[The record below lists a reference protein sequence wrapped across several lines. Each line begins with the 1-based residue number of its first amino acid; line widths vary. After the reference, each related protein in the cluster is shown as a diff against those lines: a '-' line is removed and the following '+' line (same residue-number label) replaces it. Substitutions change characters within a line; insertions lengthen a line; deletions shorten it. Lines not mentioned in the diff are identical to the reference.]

1 MTTGTVEI
9 LTPEA
14 IGQLLIIAYGPGV
27 HAVAVVGSVARGD
40 ANTWSDIDLHAYVRL
55 TSQKQEP
62 RTRFLGGRLV
72 MVATDTIEDGR
83 AELRTPARAVW
94 AVPALRDMR
103 ILLDQDRQLA
113 ALKQEAETFEWSALR
128 SEAEASER
136 QRLVASA
143 EYLHKIRAAIEGRD
157 DGAALHAAGALI
169 GRCTRAIVTARGVL
183 IRTENEYY
191 RKAQE
196 AAGPEWA
203 KRHRHCFG
211 LAWDGPVALDAF
223 AQALAAANLYAETV
237 RVLDDI
243 LDAEA
248 REITARAIALLA

>member
-14 IGQLLIIAYGPGV
+14 IGQLLVLAYAPGV
-27 HAVAVVGSVARGD
+27 HAVSVVGSAARGD
-40 ANTWSDIDLHAYVRL
+40 ANEWSDIDLHAYVRL
-55 TSQKQEP
+55 PSQKQEP
-62 RTRFLGGRLV
+62 RTKVLGDRLV
-72 MVATDTIEDGR
+72 MVATDMIEDGR

-103 ILLDQDRQLA
+103 ILLDHDRQLA
-113 ALKQEAETFEWSALR
+113 ALKQEAEGFDWSALR
-128 SEAEASER
+128 HEAERSER
-136 QRLVASA
+136 ERLVASA
-143 EYLHKIRAAIEGRD
+143 EYVYKIRAAIERRD
-157 DGAALHAAGALI
+157 EGAALHAAGPLI
-169 GRCTRAIVTARGVL
+169 GRCTRAIVTARGIF

-203 KRHRHCFG
+203 TRHRHCFG
-211 LAWDGPVALDAF
+211 LTSDGPVAIDAF
-223 AQALAAANLYAETV
+223 AQALAATELYAETV

-248 REITARAIALLA
+248 REIAGRAIALLR